1 MRQIIHM
8 TFVSILLA
16 ALLPVTAWGSGYAGY
31 PGDRNYQPYA
41 GSAGGS
47 HHSGSLR
54 IQKGMSEDGYY
65 VRVWLDGLRPEDV
78 QVYLRRNR
86 LVLRVVQSDQYGLVS
101 PYARRS
107 SQWQMSF
114 RRQLRLPYDA
124 DGTRMTTSTQDGI
137 MEIYIPRRGQE
148 VPADPSPDQ

>member
-16 ALLPVTAWGSGYAGY
+16 AFLPVTAWGFGFTDY
-31 PGDRNYQPYA
+31 PGDRGYQPYA

-47 HHSGSLR
+47 RYSGSLR
-54 IQKGMSEDGYY
+54 VEKGMTGDGYY
-65 VRVWLDGLRPEDV
+65 VHAWLDGLRPEDV

-86 LVLRVVQSDQYGLVS
+86 LVLQVDQGDQYGLYN
-101 PYARRS
+101 PNARRS

-124 DGTRMTTSTQDGI
+124 DGARMTTSTKDGI
-137 MEIYIPRRGQE
+137 MEIYIPRRGQYM
-148 VPADPSPDQ
+148 PADPSLNQ